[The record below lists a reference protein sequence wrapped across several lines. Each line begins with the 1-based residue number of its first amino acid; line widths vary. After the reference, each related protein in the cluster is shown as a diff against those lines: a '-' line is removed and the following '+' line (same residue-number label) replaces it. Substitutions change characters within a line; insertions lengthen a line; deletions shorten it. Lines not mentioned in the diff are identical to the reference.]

1 MSDTQPTVPLPEW
14 AQPTPVPK
22 KRRRAWPWLVALVIV
37 AALAAAA
44 WFAGEAIARGL
55 VTSTIR
61 QQVITQLSLPADQQ
75 VDVTVEG
82 AVIPQLIGG
91 TLDDITVASDDVAFG
106 QLAGDVTVRAES
118 VPIRG
123 DAAAGSITA
132 TLRLDEA
139 QLKTLLSTVDA
150 LPVDTIGL
158 AAPDLTATVELTL
171 FGARFPIGIALSPS
185 AVNGDIVL
193 TPASLQL
200 AGATITADELRSRF
214 GGLADSVIT
223 DYTVCIAEYIPSGV
237 TLTGLRVEA
246 DQVVADLDVDG
257 RIVSDST
264 LQQNGTCS

>member
-14 AQPTPVPK
+14 AQPAPVQRR
-22 KRRRAWPWLVALVIV
+22 RRRAWPWLIALLVV
-37 AALAAAA
+37 VGLAVAA
-44 WFAGEAIARGL
+44 WFAGEAIARGI

-82 AVIPQLIGG
+82 AVIPQLIDG
-91 TLDDITVASDDVAFG
+91 TLDDITVASDDVSFG
-106 QLAGDVTVRAES
+106 QLSGDVTVRAEG

-123 DAAAGSITA
+123 DAAAESISA

-158 AAPDLTATVELTL
+158 AAPNLTATVDLTL

-185 AVNGDIVL
+185 AADGDIVL
-193 TPASLQL
+193 APVSLQL
-200 AGATITADELRSRF
+200 AGATITADDLRGRF
-214 GGLADSVIT
+214 GSLADSVIT
-223 DYTVCIAEYIPSGV
+223 DYTVCIAQYIPSGV
-237 TLTGLRVEA
+237 TLSALRVEG
-246 DQVVADLDVDG
+246 DQVIADLDVDG
-257 RIVSDST
+257 AIISDPT